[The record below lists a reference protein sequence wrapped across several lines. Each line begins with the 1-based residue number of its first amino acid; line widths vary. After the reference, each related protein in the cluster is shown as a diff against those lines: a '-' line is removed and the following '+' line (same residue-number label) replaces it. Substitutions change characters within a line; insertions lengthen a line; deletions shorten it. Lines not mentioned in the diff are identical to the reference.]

1 MSRVIA
7 RHDDDVD
14 VAAVDRAARRAF
26 WWREGMI
33 LAGFVLLLVAAVFT
47 VAVPELRKEP
57 EGQGAAAD
65 GASASAQGEATAAP
79 TTALPAN

>member
-7 RHDDDVD
+7 RHDDVD
-14 VAAVDRAARRAF
+14 AAAVDRAERRAF

-33 LAGFVLLLVAAVFT
+33 LAGFILLLVAAVFT

-57 EGQGAAAD
+57 EGQGAAD
-65 GASASAQGEATAAP
+65 SASASASSEATDAP
-79 TTALPAN
+79 TPAPPAP